1 MKSYQDLITFAN
13 QEIEPQRLLF
23 VFAKAEL
30 PEGATAQQIAEFER
44 GEGGVL
50 IPSICVD
57 KLPEEASEFQ
67 HLIDESKVTG
77 FDWDIVFVAA
87 MSGRG
92 GIAPSSDECLQ
103 PLKMMM
109 QQIQMGMVSGFLAIN
124 RDGTIVQLS

>member
-23 VFAKAEL
+23 VFAKAEP
-30 PEGATAQQIAEFER
+30 PEGATNQQIAEFER

-50 IPSICVD
+50 TPSICVD
-57 KLPEEASEFQ
+57 KLPEEVPEFQ
-67 HLIDESKVTG
+67 KLIDESKETG

-87 MSGRG
+87 MNGRG
-92 GIAPSSDECLQ
+92 GISPSSDECLQ

-109 QQIQMGMVSGFLAIN
+109 QQIQMGMISGFLAIN
-124 RDGTIVQLS
+124 REGIIVQLS

>member
-1 MKSYQDLITFAN
+1 MKSYQDVITFAN

-30 PEGATAQQIAEFER
+30 PEGATNKQIAEFER
-44 GEGGVL
+44 GEGGIL
-50 IPSICVD
+50 TPSICVD
-57 KLPEEASEFQ
+57 KLPEEVPEFQ
-67 HLIDESKVTG
+67 HLIDESKETG

-92 GIAPSSDECLQ
+92 GVSPSSDECLQ

-109 QQIQMGMVSGFLAIN
+109 QQIQMGMISGFLAIN
-124 RDGTIVQLS
+124 REGIIVQLS